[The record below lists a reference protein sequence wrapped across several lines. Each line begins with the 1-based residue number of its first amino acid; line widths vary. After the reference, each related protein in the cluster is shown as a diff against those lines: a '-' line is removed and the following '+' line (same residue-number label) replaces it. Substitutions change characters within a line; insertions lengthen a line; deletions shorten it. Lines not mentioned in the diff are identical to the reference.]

1 MQLDFRN
8 HMENVQVEQVG
19 SRLEIS
25 IDTDQRLGLSRS
37 GKSSIIAT
45 SHGSQLLSAGIRLT
59 ITLSE
64 DLPGENIHKLPY
76 YLRS

>member
-8 HMENVQVEQVG
+8 HMENVKVEQVG
-19 SRLEIS
+19 SRLQIS

-45 SHGSQLLSAGIRLT
+45 SHGSQLLSTGIRLT

-64 DLPGENIHKLPY
+64 DLPGGNIHKLPY